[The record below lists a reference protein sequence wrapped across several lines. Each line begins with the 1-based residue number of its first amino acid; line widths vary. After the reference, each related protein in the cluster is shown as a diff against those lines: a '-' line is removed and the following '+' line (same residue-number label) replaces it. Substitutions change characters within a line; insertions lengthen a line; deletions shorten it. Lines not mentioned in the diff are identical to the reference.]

1 MSWLHPDEF
10 RALMK
15 RQTTLAYKDDL
26 TEEERAELGQLWET
40 INPVCGHPLLMKYE
54 ELMALN
60 LDEHPQW
67 VTDLLHDKAWTWQWW
82 ATYLGMSI
90 KEQVSHSDPPSLT
103 DEAIAH
109 IEAMPPYPPGWMPE
123 TRR

>member
-26 TEEERAELGQLWET
+26 TEEERA
-40 INPVCGHPLLMKYE
+40 
-54 ELMALN
+54 
-60 LDEHPQW
+60 
-67 VTDLLHDKAWTWQWW
+67 
-82 ATYLGMSI
+82 
-90 KEQVSHSDPPSLT
+90 
-103 DEAIAH
+103 IAH